1 VQAVGQRQARCVA
14 ALSAARL
21 MVASLLLSAAPSES
35 ERPPRHRVDVVVTG
49 IQNEKTSGAS
59 QARFCT
65 ENSETV
71 MNVRYERQPLLS
83 VCVCACVC
91 AWWCG
96 GWGAQRARLR
106 VWGTGRPVGWP
117 QASRS
122 ISRSRPG
129 LPPVPPHHLPSNA
142 TCIVAVS
149 HLTTTRILQVF
160 FSAIRMPRGLT
171 IAARRSQSSPPRWSA
186 SEAGQTM

>member
-1 VQAVGQRQARCVA
+1 MRRGAQRCT
-14 ALSAARL
+14 RL

-35 ERPPRHRVDVVVTG
+35 ERPPPSCRRDGNSERRRRQGQGQVLHE
-49 IQNEKTSGAS
+49 NS
-59 QARFCT
+59 

-160 FSAIRMPRGLT
+160 VSAIRMPRGLT